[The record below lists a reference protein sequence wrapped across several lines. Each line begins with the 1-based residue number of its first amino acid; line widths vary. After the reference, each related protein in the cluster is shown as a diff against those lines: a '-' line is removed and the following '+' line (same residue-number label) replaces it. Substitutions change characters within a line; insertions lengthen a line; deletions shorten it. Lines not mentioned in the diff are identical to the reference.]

1 MHYENLELSLKFRR
15 QLHFGILYLPIE
27 SISTVLQSLLE
38 VELSLIH
45 QNLEGRQLILA
56 EIHRRLWQVLI
67 YRMGKKGNVAH
78 CVVADAV
85 YETCFLGSALGKEL

>member
-1 MHYENLELSLKFRR
+1 MHYENLELSLKFRW
-15 QLHFGILYLPIE
+15 QLHLGILHLPIE
-27 SISTVLQSLLE
+27 GIRIVLQSLLE

-56 EIHRRLWQVLI
+56 EIDSRLWQVLV
-67 YRMGKKGNVAH
+67 YRMGKERHVAH

-85 YETCFLGSALGKEL
+85 NETCFLGSALGKEL